1 MASGETNSAAAEDK
15 ELADLMEELGII
27 EEDFDD
33 LVYEEEVEENSPDP
47 RWLAIGKVHT
57 THEYG
62 DYWFY
67 KNMRS
72 AWDLAQTV
80 KFRSLGN
87 NLYTMQFTCLGD
99 WIKVMEGGPW
109 AFRGQPVLLAP
120 YDGFTKPS
128 TIDLNTFK
136 IWIQIHDLPDGF
148 EKLMKPLA
156 EKVGVFYAEDKDAGD
171 YAGNFYRAR
180 VILDVRN
187 PLKNHV
193 SIVRKKKRQIFRVK
207 YERLPDWC
215 AVCGMIGHLHTA
227 HGDGVHAA
235 SKLIFKELRAS
246 WSGRGGGRSPMHTQ
260 DTMPPGAS
268 NEGVVP
274 LVLTAMEVDKKSGVS
289 DAVEETDMSRK
300 RDANERQNSSV
311 AAPTSQVASSGAAAI
326 PQSPSG
332 KQDPKRVR
340 TATNLGPS
348 GPNKTKNLLT
358 SAGSLEGCRREQ

>member
-1 MASGETNSAAAEDK
+1 MASGAAAVEDMEDK
-15 ELADLMEELGII
+15 ELASLMEELGIVD
-27 EEDFDD
+27 EEFDD
-33 LVYEEEVEENSPDP
+33 LVYEDEVEENAPDP

-62 DYWFY
+62 DFWFY
-67 KNMRS
+67 KNMRN

-99 WIKVMEGGPW
+99 WNKVMEGGPW

-128 TIDLNTFK
+128 SIDLNTFK
-136 IWIQIHDLPDGF
+136 IWIQIHDLPDGY

-156 EKVGVFYAEDKDAGD
+156 EKVGVFYAEDKDSGD
-171 YAGNFYRAR
+171 FAGNFYRAR

-193 SIVRKKKRQIFRVK
+193 SIVRKKKRQIFKVK

-246 WSGRGGGRSPMHTQ
+246 WSGRAGGRNTMQNQ
-260 DTMPPGAS
+260 DGAPPADPS
-268 NEGVVP
+268 ANTTA
-274 LVLTAMEVDKKSGVS
+274 LVAMEVDNKSSSGANP
-289 DAVEETDMSRK
+289 DETDTSRK
-300 RDANERQNSSV
+300 RDTTEKFAQPAAN
-311 AAPTSQVASSGAAAI
+311 AQVTPAGAVAAI
-326 PQSPSG
+326 PPSPSG
-332 KQDPKRVR
+332 KPDPKRVR
-340 TATNLGPS
+340 IGANSVPVA
-348 GPNKTKNLLT
+348 NIKTKNLNI
-358 SAGSLEGCRREQ
+358 SAGSPEGLRREQ